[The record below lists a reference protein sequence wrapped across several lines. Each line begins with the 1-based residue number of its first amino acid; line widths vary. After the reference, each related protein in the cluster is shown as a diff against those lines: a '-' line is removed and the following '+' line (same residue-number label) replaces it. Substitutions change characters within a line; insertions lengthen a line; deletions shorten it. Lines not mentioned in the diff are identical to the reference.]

1 MKHLHL
7 KRTTIMVMISI
18 VFLAAGYAAAVKEQ
32 QPSTEMSPGF
42 PDRQGMPPMAWGMQ
56 GEAGEAAQFESNINR
71 MTTVKTRECLLSLQ
85 LEKVR

>member
-32 QPSTEMSPGF
+32 QPWT
-42 PDRQGMPPMAWGMQ
+42 
-56 GEAGEAAQFESNINR
+56 
-71 MTTVKTRECLLSLQ
+71 
-85 LEKVR
+85 